1 MTKVKK
7 SIKIQIL
14 LYVSS
19 HFFGFTRQASAVLLT
34 FSVTIISSLFS
45 HFNDSDIGECTSE
58 NSLLKD
64 SVKNHYGS
72 RLLDLCKG
80 NDLFI
85 INGRI
90 GNDKDIGK
98 LTCKNSSVV
107 DYVIS

>member
-1 MTKVKK
+1 MLFTK
-7 SIKIQIL
+7 ST

-19 HFFGFTRQASAVLLT
+19 
-34 FSVTIISSLFS
+34 SVNILESL
-45 HFNDSDIGECTSE
+45 NIPVGRI
-58 NSLLKD
+58 NKD

-90 GNDKDIGK
+90 GNDKGIGK

-107 DYVIS
+107 DYVISSVDKSIYVGLYNVLNI